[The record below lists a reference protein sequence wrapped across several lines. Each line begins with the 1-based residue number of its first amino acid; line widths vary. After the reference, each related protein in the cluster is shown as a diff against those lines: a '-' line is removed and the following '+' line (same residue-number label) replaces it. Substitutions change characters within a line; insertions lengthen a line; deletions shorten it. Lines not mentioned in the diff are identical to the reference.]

1 MLILPPCFGLRVSI
15 YDLTLSPRPVTHCRP
30 YHSCWYFYYSCCCC
44 FCCRC
49 RFSALHLRQFEF
61 GIINKYSVYVVLLQ
75 TLPTH
80 GDFASVIFAYAVYLY
95 WLLFLAKTPLMP
107 HLQLNTAFWLIDFT
121 IFDCH
126 YSYRVCIFYLYKW
139 HFNFCLLVKCET
151 HLSFLLFSK
160 KCRFF

>member
-1 MLILPPCFGLRVSI
+1 MIWHFLLGLSLIVVLITVVGTSTTLVVVVFAAAAVFPRYTYGSLSLALSTSIQCML
-15 YDLTLSPRPVTHCRP
+15 
-30 YHSCWYFYYSCCCC
+30 CCCRHC
-44 FCCRC
+44 QHMVT
-49 RFSALHLRQFEF
+49 LLRSFF
-61 GIINKYSVYVVLLQ
+61 
-75 TLPTH
+75 
-80 GDFASVIFAYAVYLY
+80 IFAYAVYLY

>member
-80 GDFASVIFAYAVYLY
+80 GDFASVIFHFCICCLSVLITIFSQNASYAPSSIEYCILIDWLY
-95 WLLFLAKTPLMP
+95 NFWLPLFIPCLYLLFIQMT
-107 HLQLNTAFWLIDFT
+107 F
-121 IFDCH
+121 
-126 YSYRVCIFYLYKW
+126 
-139 HFNFCLLVKCET
+139 
-151 HLSFLLFSK
+151 
-160 KCRFF
+160 